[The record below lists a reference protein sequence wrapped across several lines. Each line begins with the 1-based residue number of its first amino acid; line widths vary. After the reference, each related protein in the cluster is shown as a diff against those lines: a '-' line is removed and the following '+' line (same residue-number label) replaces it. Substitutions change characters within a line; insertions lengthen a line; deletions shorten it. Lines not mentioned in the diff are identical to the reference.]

1 MDGKRMERARY
12 GHIQKMEEEIAD
24 LKSKTWCAFCGKE
37 FLLDTVSAE
46 KLGDHVKI
54 CEKHPMRDLEQQ
66 LAAVK
71 AALAAE
77 REKRESLEK
86 QNKELFPYYQDHL
99 EGALI
104 PATEYQKWIKRAE
117 QAEAQCAAMQT
128 AINRYMIG
136 NIELLDAMKAAL
148 EEKP

>member
-1 MDGKRMERARY
+1 MESEHKFRILQEQKGLLPSLYQQRMN
-12 GHIQKMEEEIAD
+12 
-24 LKSKTWCAFCGKE
+24 
-37 FLLDTVSAE
+37 
-46 KLGDHVKI
+46 
-54 CEKHPMRDLEQQ
+54 DLEQQ
-66 LAAVK
+66 LAAAK
-71 AALAAE
+71 AELAAE

-117 QAEAQCAAMQT
+117 QAEAQCKRMEGALQEIAKLHDKEHYT
-128 AINRYMIG
+128 LFGELIACRIAI
-136 NIELLDAMKAAL
+136 AAL